1 MKKIKK
7 VIALVL
13 AAATALGMSACSGGK
28 KDDGGVPTITWIVP
42 GDDQPDLASVLE
54 EANKIVEEKIGAKLD
69 IQFVPTGSY
78 SEKMKMNMA
87 SGYEYDICF
96 TSDWLN
102 NYDDAVRNGGLY
114 DLTPYMDD
122 IKTIIPEEIIK
133 NVSYD
138 GKIYAIPNIQIYAL
152 PLAVKARKDLL
163 KKYNFDLQSIK
174 TVEDV
179 EPFLETIKTNEPELY
194 PYRSLWSVS
203 PWVRDTAMEFGA
215 SCIHFDYNT
224 HQVCPSWEVEEW
236 MNGVMKLREWYKK
249 GYIRSDVDSQ
259 GDDTT
264 EYKQGK
270 YAVCIDSWKPGQE
283 ATDPDYE
290 YKIVCPARKEI
301 NTGVSTMTAI
311 GAKSKNPDKA
321 FEFIKLINTDAELYN
336 IICNGL
342 EGVHYNFNDEGKIV
356 NVENSGYNPNSDWEF
371 GNQFNAYVKEG
382 MDADVWEKT
391 KKLNDESLD
400 NPLAGFHL
408 DKEPISVELSNINAV
423 IDEYRGNDCTGL
435 IAATDFDK
443 HFAEFKE
450 KLEVAGIDKAL
461 KEIESQV
468 NKHLGK

>member
-1 MKKIKK
+1 MKKAIT
-7 VIALVL
+7 LLL
-13 AAATALGMSACSGGK
+13 AAIMALSIGACSGEKGQ
-28 KDDGGVPTITWIVP
+28 DNGVPTITWIVP
-42 GDDQPDLASVLE
+42 GDDQPDLDTVLA
-54 EANKIVEEKIGAKLD
+54 EANKIIEAKIGARLD
-69 IQFVPTGSY
+69 MQFVPTGSY

-87 SGYEYDICF
+87 SGYEYDLCF

-102 NYDDAVRNGGLY
+102 YYDDAVRNGGLY
-114 DLTPYMDD
+114 DLTPYLDG

-138 GKIYAIPNIQIYAL
+138 GKIYGVPNIQVYAL
-152 PLAVKARKDLL
+152 PLAIKARKDLL
-163 KKYNFDLQSIK
+163 QKYNFDLQSVE
-174 TVEDV
+174 TVEDI
-179 EPFLETIKTNEPELY
+179 EPFLEIIKTNEPTLY

-203 PWVRDTAMEFGA
+203 PWTRNTTMEFGA
-215 SCIHFDYNT
+215 SCIHFNYET
-224 HQVCPSWEVEEW
+224 QEVCPSWEVEEW
-236 MNGVMKLREWYKK
+236 MNAVMKLRDWYKK

-311 GAKSKNPDKA
+311 GANSKNPDKV
-321 FEFIKLINTDAELYN
+321 FEFIKLINTDVELYN

-356 NVENSGYNPNSDWEF
+356 NIENSGYNPNSDWEF

-382 MDADVWEKT
+382 MDADVWEQT

-435 IAATDFDK
+435 IAAKDFDK

-450 KLEVAGIDKAL
+450 KLEVAGIDKAM